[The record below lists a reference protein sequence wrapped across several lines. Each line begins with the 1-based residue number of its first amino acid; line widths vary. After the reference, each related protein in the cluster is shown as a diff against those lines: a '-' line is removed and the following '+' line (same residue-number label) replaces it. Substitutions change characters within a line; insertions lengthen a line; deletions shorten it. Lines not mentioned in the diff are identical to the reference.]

1 MEINKAL
8 EKIQEQKIKIDVLT
22 NENEKLLKEQ
32 EEFQR
37 ALIEKIKEIKKLGP
51 FKRFFAYGRLLMDLI
66 QTIEK
71 AISSQETK

>member
-32 EEFQR
+32 EEFQS

-71 AISSQETK
+71 AINSQQTK

>member
-32 EEFQR
+32 EEFQS
-37 ALIEKIKEIKKLGP
+37 ALIEKIKDIKKLGP

>member
-32 EEFQR
+32 QEFQS

-71 AISSQETK
+71 AISSQQTK

>member
-8 EKIQEQKIKIDVLT
+8 ELISEQKQQIDVLKS
-22 NENEKLLKEQ
+22 ENDELIKKQ
-32 EEFQR
+32 QAFQG
-37 ALIEKIKEIKKLGP
+37 ALIDKIEEIKKLGP

-71 AISSQETK
+71 AISENK

>member
-8 EKIQEQKIKIDVLT
+8 ELISEQKQQIDVLKS
-22 NENEKLLKEQ
+22 ENDELIKKQ
-32 EEFQR
+32 QAFQG
-37 ALIEKIKEIKKLGP
+37 ALIDKIEQIKKLGP

-71 AISSQETK
+71 AISENK

>member
-32 EEFQR
+32 EEFQS

-71 AISSQETK
+71 AISSQQTK

>member
-8 EKIQEQKIKIDVLT
+8 ELISEQKHQIDVLK
-22 NENEKLLKEQ
+22 NENDELIKKQ
-32 EEFQR
+32 QAFQG
-37 ALIEKIKEIKKLGP
+37 ALIDKIEQIKKLGP

-71 AISSQETK
+71 AISENK

>member
-8 EKIQEQKIKIDVLT
+8 ELISEQKQQIDVLKS
-22 NENEKLLKEQ
+22 ENEELIKKQ
-32 EEFQR
+32 QAFQS
-37 ALIEKIKEIKKLGP
+37 ALIDKIEEIKKLGP

-71 AISSQETK
+71 AISENK

>member
-32 EEFQR
+32 EEFQS
-37 ALIEKIKEIKKLGP
+37 ALIEKIKDIKKLGP

-71 AISSQETK
+71 AISSQQTK

>member
-32 EEFQR
+32 
-37 ALIEKIKEIKKLGP
+37 
-51 FKRFFAYGRLLMDLI
+51 
-66 QTIEK
+66 
-71 AISSQETK
+71 

>member
-8 EKIQEQKIKIDVLT
+8 EKIQEQKMQIDVLT

-32 EEFQR
+32 EEFQS
-37 ALIEKIKEIKKLGP
+37 ALIEKIKDIKKLGP

-71 AISSQETK
+71 AISSQQTK

>member
-8 EKIQEQKIKIDVLT
+8 EKIQEQKIKIDILT

-32 EEFQR
+32 EEFQS

-71 AISSQETK
+71 AISSQQTK